1 MSSDQL
7 VDELSDAY
15 GRWLTIS
22 PDDFIIADFKVH
34 LVYQRVGEDTT
45 TTAYIYSSTDMN
57 AIVDELAGKSL
68 EGYTIYRINYT
79 TGDNWMDVLI
89 KRSKDYSTNINSDVL
104 DAFLKFKDN

>member
-15 GRWLTIS
+15 GRWLIS
-22 PDDFIIADFKVH
+22 PYNFIIGDFKVH
-34 LVYQRVGEDTT
+34 LVYQRVEDGMTT
-45 TTAYIYSSTDMN
+45 TEYVSSSTDMT

-68 EGYTIYRINYT
+68 EGYVIYCINYT
-79 TGDNWMDVLI
+79 TGDNWMDVCI

-104 DAFLKFKDN
+104 DAFLRFKDN